1 MSFGI
6 ARSIRGEVR
15 ACTPDLFNE
24 ALDSPIVAR
33 VCAEI
38 EDNLEAYRSGKLS
51 KEEHDE
57 LKAKLKKRL
66 PIFTFHAT
74 FPGGRRKNDDAVPSG
89 LSIYDLDHIANPRA
103 RWDEIEPRKEELGIV
118 LAHVS
123 PSTEGLRLVFVIP
136 KGMTLPEAQAWMA
149 QRLGDKEYDTSVKD
163 YARCSFAVPRGYV
176 LWMSE
181 ELFKTHP
188 QTPQRVEDGPHPGLP
203 QGEGVDT
210 FSNEVKGEQDISLPS
225 LAEGTGG
232 GSSYSSAS
240 SASKESCG
248 LRHPELVS
256 GSVDANS
263 QMLKQVQ
270 HDKMLE
276 GSGLRHPELVSGSE
290 DSNNQMLN
298 QVQHDKMVKEEEKNK
313 SASSVSEKLEYHG
326 LDSNEIVQ
334 KYWELNNDGLPPT
347 QGDRNTKIFDL
358 ACSLRHIF
366 GFDRE
371 LLNRAI
377 PNYDGFPQEEKMQ
390 CIDNALKEPRKYM
403 PMKLTRVLQALKT
416 EHGGNDELMQALE
429 EVEQETV
436 TQYARRLPK
445 KIGLGV
451 DAALKWLPKELH
463 MQALVAM
470 APALGALLTRV
481 RLLVHGE
488 WNTLNLQSFIVGEAG
503 SGKSKFARI
512 DAALMKEFYA
522 QSLANQRANEQNRRD
537 KERKRNAKEVP
548 VYDML
553 PERYIP
559 ARHSVAQVLD
569 MLNSNGGLHCYT
581 FAEEADI
588 MTGGGRQAF
597 ADTSAIRRVAYDASS
612 YAQAY
617 KSETASRLTIERVL
631 WNLTQCGTPDAL
643 YRAFRNFT
651 DGELSRVAIARMPD
665 NTFTPLSVGRTFGER
680 ESIPLEY
687 IGRLLPLMQGDV
699 KLGKLEEHAKEQIEE
714 FRLECLKNYDRV
726 AARTRM
732 RIPVTVMRMVCA
744 LTLCGV
750 AGSLVEK
757 IDHAKIKPEWAE
769 GAQTAEEYL
778 KTHPQAIVKHITRMQ
793 NKEMMN
799 LYDVLAEYLTNTQ
812 LYYFR
817 ERIEQAYASNN
828 YMPTGRIRRGKNDS
842 VFEKLPKQFDLN
854 MAAQAKGHAKADSSI
869 RGMVHQWCK
878 QELVRNIGNGGYEKV
893 LS

>member
-103 RWDEIEPRKEELGIV
+103 KWDEIEARKEELGIV

-136 KGMTLPEAQAWMA
+136 QGMTLPEAQAWMA

-176 LWMSE
+176 LWMSPFLFRSSE
-181 ELFKTHP
+181 EFSRSSEVQECRSSDNSFSEEIKGDKGRYRSAL
-188 QTPQRVEDGPHPGLP
+188 
-203 QGEGVDT
+203 GEIKADS
-210 FSNEVKGEQDISLPS
+210 FSRSSEEFSRSSEVQEF
-225 LAEGTGG
+225 
-232 GSSYSSAS
+232 GSSDNSSDS
-240 SASKESCG
+240 EKQKES
-248 LRHPELVS
+248 
-256 GSVDANS
+256 A
-263 QMLKQVQ
+263 Q
-270 HDKMLE
+270 
-276 GSGLRHPELVSGSE
+276 
-290 DSNNQMLN
+290 
-298 QVQHDKMVKEEEKNK
+298 
-313 SASSVSEKLEYHG
+313 SASEKLVSDEMQAAHSSALLSEASLLHSCTPENKAAHSSELLYSRTPELLEKPSCTPEKLTYHG
-326 LDSNEIVQ
+326 LDSSEIVQ
-334 KYWELNNDGLPPT
+334 KYWELNNDGQPPT

-390 CIDNALKEPRKYM
+390 CIDNAIREPRKYM
-403 PMKLTRVLQALKT
+403 PMKLTRVLQALKA
-416 EHGGNDELMQALE
+416 EHADRPELVQALD
-429 EVEQETV
+429 EVEQETM
-436 TQYARRLPK
+436 QYYAKKLPK
-445 KIGLGV
+445 RIGLGV
-451 DAALKWLPKELH
+451 DEVRKWLPQELH

-481 RLLVHGE
+481 RLDVHGDV
-488 WNTLNLQSFIVGEAG
+488 NTLNLQSFVVGEAG
-503 SGKSKFARI
+503 SGKSRFARI
-512 DAALMKEFYA
+512 DGALMKDFYA
-522 QSLANQRANEQNRRD
+522 ESIANQRLNEQHRRE
-537 KERKRNAKEVP
+537 KERKKNAKEVP
-548 VYDML
+548 VFDML
-553 PERYIP
+553 PERSIP
-559 ARHSVAQVLD
+559 PRHSVAQVLD

-588 MTGGGRQAF
+588 MSGNGRQAF

-617 KSETASRLTIERVL
+617 KSDTASRLTIERVL

-665 NTFTPLSVGRTFGER
+665 NTFTPLIASRPFGEKER
-680 ESIPLEY
+680 LPLEQL
-687 IGRLLPLMQGDV
+687 GRLLSLMEGEV
-699 KLGKLEEHAKEQIEE
+699 KLAKLEKHVVEKIEQ
-714 FRLECLKNYDRV
+714 FRLECLKNFDRV
-726 AARTRM
+726 AARTRL
-732 RIPVTVMRMVCA
+732 RIPVTTMRMVCA
-744 LTLCGV
+744 LTCCKL
-750 AGSLVEK
+750 ATWLVEK
-757 IDHAKIKPEWAE
+757 IDMAKKKPTWAD
-769 GAQTAEEYL
+769 GARTAEEYL
-778 KTHPQAIVKHITRMQ
+778 KSHPNAVANHLTRMQ
-793 NKEMMN
+793 DEEMMT
-799 LYDVLAEYLTNTQ
+799 LYDTLSEYLTDTQ

-817 ERIEQAYASNN
+817 SRIEQAYESDN
-828 YMPTGRIRRGKNDS
+828 YKVDGRTRRGKNDS
-842 VFEKLPKQFDLN
+842 VFERLPKKFDLRQ
-854 MAAQAKGHAKADSSI
+854 AASAKGHATADAVI
-869 RGMVHQWCK
+869 RNMIHQWCK
-878 QELVRNIGNGGYEKV
+878 QGLIRNIGNGLYEK
-893 LS
+893 L